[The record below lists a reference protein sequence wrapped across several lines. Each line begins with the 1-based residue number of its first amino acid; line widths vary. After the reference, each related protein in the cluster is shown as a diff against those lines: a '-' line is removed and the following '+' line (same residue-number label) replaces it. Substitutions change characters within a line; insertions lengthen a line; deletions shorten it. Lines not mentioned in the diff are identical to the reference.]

1 MGYQGVPPNRRSSL
15 RGLLER
21 EESERPFLSGD
32 IRDRQAPSGRQ
43 TDRETERSGGEG
55 VERGTRKRSGGGRGP
70 FYMQHLT
77 PLAPIFGIG

>member
-21 EESERPFLSGD
+21 DESERSFLSRD
-32 IRDRQAPSGRQ
+32 IRGRQTPSGRQ

-55 VERGTRKRSGGGRGP
+55 VERGTRKRLGVAGGP
-70 FYMQHLT
+70 FICST
-77 PLAPIFGIG
+77 